1 MLDLAHM
8 YKDRVINKPAD
19 NFALQRVYSID
30 GISDLINQC
39 YPNIVAF
46 LDMNMDKS
54 DTENPCIK
62 LVLTDVGYPVPFID
76 ANKRDFGGAWLVNF
90 LSRQPVKNV
99 HINGTKLENP
109 VGIRLETP
117 ALADNVSLGV
127 PALLYTT
134 ARIGNNC
141 HFETVEARGVQSI
154 GDNFSANTLI
164 APQLTSVG
172 RGFNVKK
179 LDAPAL
185 PHPANVQLFDA
196 RIRDQ
201 DAKIAAAMGEIE
213 RIKLKVAEMQNA
225 REKLVAQRAICL
237 QNTK

>member
-1 MLDLAHM
+1 MDLVHM
-8 YKDRVINKPAD
+8 YKDRVINKPD
-19 NFALQRVYSID
+19 NNYALQCVYSID

-46 LDMNMDKS
+46 LDMNMDK
-54 DTENPCIK
+54 DNAENPCIK
-62 LVLTDVGYPVPFID
+62 LVLTDVGYPVSFID
-76 ANKRDFGGAWLVNF
+76 TKKYNSGGASWWLNF

-99 HINGTKLENP
+99 HINGEKLQKNIA
-109 VGIRLETP
+109 IRLETP
-117 ALADNVSLGV
+117 ALADDVSLGV
-127 PALLYTT
+127 PTLLYTT

-141 HFETVEARGVQSI
+141 HFESLDARGVQSI

-164 APQLTSVG
+164 APQLTTVG

-179 LDAPAL
+179 LDAPSL
-185 PHPANVQLFDA
+185 PHPTNVQLFDA

-201 DAKIAAAMGEIE
+201 DAKIAAAMDEME
-213 RIKLKVAEMQNA
+213 KMKLKVAEMRNA
-225 REKLVAQRAICL
+225 REKLVAQRAMCM